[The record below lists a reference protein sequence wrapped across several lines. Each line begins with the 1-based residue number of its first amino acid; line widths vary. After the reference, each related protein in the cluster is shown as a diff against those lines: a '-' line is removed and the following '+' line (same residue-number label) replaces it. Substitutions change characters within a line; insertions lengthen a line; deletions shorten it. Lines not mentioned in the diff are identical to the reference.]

1 MLANLFNGASERA
14 MANKAQARWQALRHS
29 RWWPSLKAGALL
41 GGLGM
46 LVHWAL
52 EERSLVLWDWRLLP
66 GLLLS
71 QLSMLAYAQR
81 LRAVLQIGGIT
92 MGFRA
97 ALRTTMLSVFWH
109 FFVPL
114 SVGAELTRYNRIRQH
129 APQHSRLE
137 IGATLALDHL
147 LGAGVLLILSSV
159 LLFTLAPL
167 GRWSW
172 CIPLAALALLGL
184 GLLVARRVLARRLW
198 PETAFSQLWR
208 RRRETCKALAYSA
221 LMHSLLAAAVWLG
234 SRGWQIALDYPQLL
248 FVQSSAGLFQALP
261 LNVAGAGAGE
271 VAGLGLYLLMG
282 LSRADALLLVSL
294 LYCYKI
300 AMAVLGGLW
309 ELGDPQPHSPSAA

>member
-1 MLANLFNGASERA
+1 
-14 MANKAQARWQALRHS
+14 
-29 RWWPSLKAGALL
+29 
-41 GGLGM
+41 
-46 LVHWAL
+46 
-52 EERSLVLWDWRLLP
+52 
-66 GLLLS
+66 
-71 QLSMLAYAQR
+71 
-81 LRAVLQIGGIT
+81 
-92 MGFRA
+92 
-97 ALRTTMLSVFWH
+97 
-109 FFVPL
+109 
-114 SVGAELTRYNRIRQH
+114 
-129 APQHSRLE
+129 
-137 IGATLALDHL
+137 L
-147 LGAGVLLILSSV
+147 LGA
-159 LLFTLAPL
+159 
-167 GRWSW
+167 
-172 CIPLAALALLGL
+172 

-294 LYCYKI
+294 LYCYRI